1 MENGRWRWGLDNQQS
16 KISNPKSIILKNIGC
31 LVTANADGVA
41 SFENT
46 SILIENGKIA
56 AIGEGQSENAIDCGG
71 KMVTCGFVDSHTHP
85 VFLDNRDEE
94 YAMRL
99 AGATYE
105 KIAEKGGGIVSS
117 VEGVRNASEDELID
131 KVSQRMD
138 RFIAGG
144 TTTIEAKSGYG
155 LDTESELKS
164 LSVIHKVHKS
174 HALDLIPTFM
184 GGHAFP
190 QEFADD
196 HDGYV
201 NLICNEMIPAVAAQG
216 IAVFNDVFCEE
227 GYFTVA
233 QSKRILETGKKYGL
247 KPRLHAD
254 EFVDSGAAE
263 LAGEVGAISADHL
276 MAVSADGINALVENN
291 VIATL
296 LPGTTFFLG
305 KSTYAPARELINSGI
320 TLSLATDFNPGSCYI
335 QSMPFIMTL
344 ACMHLGMTVE
354 ESFQAATYH
363 GAKALELEDKIG
375 SIEVGKS
382 ADLIIW
388 GISSLLD
395 IPYYVS
401 NHPIRYVM
409 KNGEIVF
416 GT

>member
-1 MENGRWRWGLDNQQS
+1 MENGRWGLDNQQS
-16 KISNPKSIILKNIGC
+16 KISNSKLIILKNIGC

-46 SILIENGKIA
+46 SILIKNGKIA

-85 VFLDNRDEE
+85 VFFDNRDEE

-117 VEGVRNASEDELID
+117 VKGVRNASEDELID

-174 HALDLIPTFM
+174 HAIDLIPTFM

-190 QEFADD
+190 QEFSDD

-216 IAVFNDVFCEE
+216 IAVFNDVFCER

-276 MAVSADGINALVENN
+276 MAVSADGINVLVENN

-320 TLSLATDFNPGSCYI
+320 MLSLATDFNPGSCYI

-363 GAKALELEDKIG
+363 GAKALELEEKIG

-409 KNGEIVF
+409 KNGKIVF

>member
-1 MENGRWRWGLDNQQS
+1 MENGRWGLDNQQS

-56 AIGEGQSENAIDCGG
+56 AIGDRQSENAIDCGG

-174 HALDLIPTFM
+174 HAIDLIPTFM

-363 GAKALELEDKIG
+363 GAKALDLEDKIG
-375 SIEVGKS
+375 SIKVGKS

>member
-1 MENGRWRWGLDNQQS
+1 MENGRWGLDNQQS

-56 AIGEGQSENAIDCGG
+56 AIGDRQSENAIDCGG

-164 LSVIHKVHKS
+164 LSVINKVHKS
-174 HALDLIPTFM
+174 HAIDLIPTFM

-190 QEFADD
+190 QEYSDD

-363 GAKALELEDKIG
+363 GAKALELEEKIG

>member
-1 MENGRWRWGLDNQQS
+1 MENGRWGLDNQQS

-56 AIGEGQSENAIDCGG
+56 AIGDRQSENAIDCGG

-174 HALDLIPTFM
+174 HAIDLIPTFM

>member
-1 MENGRWRWGLDNQQS
+1 MENGRWGLDNQQS

-56 AIGEGQSENAIDCGG
+56 AIGDRQSENAIDCGG

-174 HALDLIPTFM
+174 HAIDLIPTFM
-184 GGHAFP
+184 GSHAFP

-363 GAKALELEDKIG
+363 GAKALDLEDKIG
-375 SIEVGKS
+375 SIKVGKS

>member
-1 MENGRWRWGLDNQQS
+1 MENGRWGLDNQQS

-41 SFENT
+41 SFKNT

-56 AIGEGQSENAIDCGG
+56 AIGERQSENAIDCGG

-99 AGATYE
+99 AGVTYE

-164 LSVIHKVHKS
+164 LSVINKVHKS
-174 HALDLIPTFM
+174 HAIDLIPTFM

-190 QEFADD
+190 QEYSDD

-254 EFVDSGAAE
+254 EFVDSGASE

-305 KSTYAPARELINSGI
+305 KSTYAPARELINSGM
-320 TLSLATDFNPGSCYI
+320 TLSLATDFNPGSCHI

-363 GAKALELEDKIG
+363 GAKALELEEKIG

-409 KNGEIVF
+409 KNGKIVF

>member
-1 MENGRWRWGLDNQQS
+1 MENGRWELDNQQS
-16 KISNPKSIILKNIGC
+16 KVSNPKSIILKNIGC

-41 SFENT
+41 SFKNT

-56 AIGEGQSENAIDCGG
+56 AIGERQSENAIDCGG

-99 AGATYE
+99 AGVTYE

-164 LSVIHKVHKS
+164 LSVINKVHKS
-174 HALDLIPTFM
+174 HAIDLIPTFM

-190 QEFADD
+190 QEYSDD

-254 EFVDSGAAE
+254 EFVDSGASE

-305 KSTYAPARELINSGI
+305 KSTYAPARELINSGM
-320 TLSLATDFNPGSCYI
+320 TLSLATDFNPGSCHI

-354 ESFQAATYH
+354 ESFQAATFH
-363 GAKALELEDKIG
+363 GAKALELEEKIG

>member
-1 MENGRWRWGLDNQQS
+1 MENGRWGLDNQQS

-41 SFENT
+41 SFKNT

-56 AIGEGQSENAIDCGG
+56 AIGDRQSENAIDCGG

-85 VFLDNRDEE
+85 VFLENRDEE

-99 AGATYE
+99 AGVTYE

-164 LSVIHKVHKS
+164 LSVINKVHKS
-174 HALDLIPTFM
+174 HAIDLIPTFM

-190 QEFADD
+190 QEYSDD

-254 EFVDSGAAE
+254 EFVDSGASE

-291 VIATL
+291 VISTL

-305 KSTYAPARELINSGI
+305 KSTYAPARELINSGM
-320 TLSLATDFNPGSCYI
+320 TLSLATDFNPGSCHI

-354 ESFQAATYH
+354 ESFQAATFH
-363 GAKALELEDKIG
+363 GAKALELEEKIG

>member
-1 MENGRWRWGLDNQQS
+1 MENGRWGLDNQQS

-56 AIGEGQSENAIDCGG
+56 AIGDRQSENAIDCGG

-174 HALDLIPTFM
+174 HAIDLIPTFM
-184 GGHAFP
+184 GSHAFP

-363 GAKALELEDKIG
+363 GAKALDLEDKIG
-375 SIEVGKS
+375 SIKVGKS

-395 IPYYVS
+395 IPYYIS

-409 KNGEIVF
+409 KNGEFVF

>member
-1 MENGRWRWGLDNQQS
+1 MENGRWGLDNQQS

-56 AIGEGQSENAIDCGG
+56 AIGDRQSENAIDCGG

-174 HALDLIPTFM
+174 HAIDLIPTFM

-276 MAVSADGINALVENN
+276 MAVSVDGINALVENN

-354 ESFQAATYH
+354 ESFQAVTYYS
-363 GAKALELEDKIG
+363 AKALELEDKIG

-382 ADLIIW
+382 ADLIVW

-409 KNGEIVF
+409 KNGKIVF

>member
-1 MENGRWRWGLDNQQS
+1 MENGRWGLGNQES

-276 MAVSADGINALVENN
+276 MAVSVDGINALVENN

-354 ESFQAATYH
+354 ESFQAVTYYS
-363 GAKALELEDKIG
+363 AKALELEDKIG

-382 ADLIIW
+382 ADLIVW

-409 KNGEIVF
+409 KNGEVVF

>member
-1 MENGRWRWGLDNQQS
+1 MENGRWGLDNQQS

-56 AIGEGQSENAIDCGG
+56 AIGDRQSENAIDCGG

-174 HALDLIPTFM
+174 HAIDLIPTFM
-184 GGHAFP
+184 GSHAFP

-276 MAVSADGINALVENN
+276 MAVSVDGINALVENN

-354 ESFQAATYH
+354 ESFQAVTYYS
-363 GAKALELEDKIG
+363 AKALELEDKIG

-382 ADLIIW
+382 ADLIVW

-409 KNGEIVF
+409 KNGEVVF

>member
-1 MENGRWRWGLDNQQS
+1 MENGRWGLDNQQS

-31 LVTANADGVA
+31 LVTANADGLA

-56 AIGEGQSENAIDCGG
+56 AIGDRQSENAIDCGG

-174 HALDLIPTFM
+174 HAIDLIPTFM
-184 GGHAFP
+184 GSHAFP

-363 GAKALELEDKIG
+363 GAKALDLEDKIG
-375 SIEVGKS
+375 SIKVGKS

>member
-1 MENGRWRWGLDNQQS
+1 MENGRWGLDNQQS
-16 KISNPKSIILKNIGC
+16 KVSNPKSIILKNIGC

-164 LSVIHKVHKS
+164 LSVTHKVHKS
-174 HALDLIPTFM
+174 HAIDLIPTFM
-184 GGHAFP
+184 GSHAFP

-363 GAKALELEDKIG
+363 GAKALDLEDKIG
-375 SIEVGKS
+375 SIKVGKS

>member
-1 MENGRWRWGLDNQQS
+1 MENGRWGLDNQQS

-56 AIGEGQSENAIDCGG
+56 AIGDRQSENAIDCGG

-99 AGATYE
+99 AGVTYE

-164 LSVIHKVHKS
+164 LSVINKVHKS
-174 HALDLIPTFM
+174 HAIDLIPTFM

-190 QEFADD
+190 QEYSDD

-233 QSKRILETGKKYGL
+233 ESKRILETGKKYGL

-254 EFVDSGAAE
+254 EFVDSGASE

-305 KSTYAPARELINSGI
+305 KSTYAPARELINSGM
-320 TLSLATDFNPGSCYI
+320 TLSLATDFNPGSCHI

-344 ACMHLGMTVE
+344 ASMYLGMTVE

-363 GAKALELEDKIG
+363 GAKALELEEKIG

>member
-1 MENGRWRWGLDNQQS
+1 MENGRWGLDNQQS

-164 LSVIHKVHKS
+164 LSVTHKVHKS
-174 HALDLIPTFM
+174 HAIDLIPTFM

-363 GAKALELEDKIG
+363 GAKALDLEDKIG
-375 SIEVGKS
+375 SIKVGKS

>member
-1 MENGRWRWGLDNQQS
+1 MENGRWGLDNQQS

-31 LVTANADGVA
+31 LVTANADGLA

-164 LSVIHKVHKS
+164 LSVINKVHKS

-276 MAVSADGINALVENN
+276 MAVSVDGINALVENN

-354 ESFQAATYH
+354 ESFQAVTYYS
-363 GAKALELEDKIG
+363 AKALELEDKIG

-409 KNGEIVF
+409 KNGKIVF

>member
-1 MENGRWRWGLDNQQS
+1 MENGRWGLDNQQS

-31 LVTANADGVA
+31 LVTANADGLA

-276 MAVSADGINALVENN
+276 MAVSVDGINALVENN

-354 ESFQAATYH
+354 ESFQAVTYYS
-363 GAKALELEDKIG
+363 AKALELEDKIG

-409 KNGEIVF
+409 KNGEVVF

>member
-1 MENGRWRWGLDNQQS
+1 MENGRWGLGNQES

-56 AIGEGQSENAIDCGG
+56 AIGDRQSENAIDCGG

-276 MAVSADGINALVENN
+276 MAVSVDGINALVENN

-354 ESFQAATYH
+354 ESFQAVTYYS
-363 GAKALELEDKIG
+363 AKALELEDKIG

-382 ADLIIW
+382 ADLIVW

-409 KNGEIVF
+409 KNGEVVF

>member
-1 MENGRWRWGLDNQQS
+1 MDNQQS
-16 KISNPKSIILKNIGC
+16 KIDNSKSIILKNIGC

-41 SFENT
+41 SIENT

-56 AIGEGQSENAIDCGG
+56 AIGDRQSENVIDCDG

-85 VFLDNRDEE
+85 VFLDDRDEE

-99 AGATYE
+99 AGVTYE

-164 LSVIHKVHKS
+164 LSVINKVHKS
-174 HALDLIPTFM
+174 HAIDLIPTFM

-190 QEFADD
+190 QEYSDD

-247 KPRLHAD
+247 KSRLHAD
-254 EFVDSGAAE
+254 EFVDSGASE

-291 VIATL
+291 VISTL

-320 TLSLATDFNPGSCYI
+320 TLALATDFNPGSCYI

-344 ACMHLGMTVE
+344 ACMHLGMSVE
-354 ESFQAATYH
+354 ESFQASTFH
-363 GAKALELEDKIG
+363 GAKALELEEKIG

-409 KNGEIVF
+409 KNGKIVF

>member
-1 MENGRWRWGLDNQQS
+1 MENGRWGLDNQQS

-31 LVTANADGVA
+31 LVTANADGLA

-174 HALDLIPTFM
+174 HAIDLIPTFM

-354 ESFQAATYH
+354 ESFQAVTYYS
-363 GAKALELEDKIG
+363 AKALELEDKIG

-382 ADLIIW
+382 ADLIVW

-409 KNGEIVF
+409 KNGEVVF

>member
-1 MENGRWRWGLDNQQS
+1 MENGRWGLDNQQS
-16 KISNPKSIILKNIGC
+16 KISNLKSIILKNIGC

-56 AIGEGQSENAIDCGG
+56 AIGDRQSENAIDCGG

-164 LSVIHKVHKS
+164 LSVINKVHKS
-174 HALDLIPTFM
+174 HAIDLIPTFM

-254 EFVDSGAAE
+254 EFVDSGASE

-291 VIATL
+291 VISTL

-305 KSTYAPARELINSGI
+305 KSTYAPARELINSGM
-320 TLSLATDFNPGSCYI
+320 TLSLATDFNPGSCHI

-382 ADLIIW
+382 ADLIVW

-409 KNGEIVF
+409 KNGEVVF

>member
-1 MENGRWRWGLDNQQS
+1 MENGRWGLDNQQS

-31 LVTANADGVA
+31 LVTANADGLA

-276 MAVSADGINALVENN
+276 MAVSADGINALVEND

-354 ESFQAATYH
+354 ESFQAVTYYS
-363 GAKALELEDKIG
+363 AKALELEDKIG

-382 ADLIIW
+382 ADLIVW

>member
-1 MENGRWRWGLDNQQS
+1 MENGRWGLDNQQS

-41 SFENT
+41 SFKNT

-56 AIGEGQSENAIDCGG
+56 AIGDRQSENAIDCGG

-164 LSVIHKVHKS
+164 LSVINKVHKS
-174 HALDLIPTFM
+174 HAIDLIPTFM

-190 QEFADD
+190 QEYSDD

-254 EFVDSGAAE
+254 EFVDSGASE

-291 VIATL
+291 VISTL

-305 KSTYAPARELINSGI
+305 KSTYAPARELINSGM
-320 TLSLATDFNPGSCYI
+320 TLSLATDFNPGSCHI

-363 GAKALELEDKIG
+363 GAKALELEEKIG

-409 KNGEIVF
+409 KNGKIVF

>member
-1 MENGRWRWGLDNQQS
+1 MENGRWGLDNQQS

-31 LVTANADGVA
+31 LVTANADGLA

-174 HALDLIPTFM
+174 HAIDLIPTFM
-184 GGHAFP
+184 GSHAFP

>member
-1 MENGRWRWGLDNQQS
+1 MENGRLGLDNQQS
-16 KISNPKSIILKNIGC
+16 KISNQKSIILKNIGC
-31 LVTANADGVA
+31 LVTANADGVQYIKD
-41 SFENT
+41 T
-46 SILIENGKIA
+46 SILIENGKII
-56 AIGEGQSENAIDCGG
+56 AISEGESENSIDCGG

-117 VEGVRNASEDELID
+117 VEGVRNASEDELMD

-164 LSVIHKVHKS
+164 LSVMHKVHKS
-174 HALDLIPTFM
+174 HAIDLIPTFM

-190 QEFADD
+190 PEFAND
-196 HDGYV
+196 HDGFV
-201 NLICNEMIPAVAAQG
+201 DLICDEMLPAVKAQG

-254 EFVDSGAAE
+254 EFMNSGAAE

-320 TLSLATDFNPGSCYI
+320 TVSLATDFNPGSCHI

-354 ESFQAATYH
+354 ESFQAVTYYS
-363 GAKALELEDKIG
+363 AKGLELEDKIG

-382 ADLIIW
+382 ADLIVW

-401 NHPIRYVM
+401 NHPIQYVM
-409 KNGEIVF
+409 KNGEVVF
-416 GT
+416 GP

>member
-1 MENGRWRWGLDNQQS
+1 MENGRWGLDNQQS

-56 AIGEGQSENAIDCGG
+56 AIGDRQSENAIDCGG

-174 HALDLIPTFM
+174 HAIDLIPTFM

-263 LAGEVGAISADHL
+263 LAGVVGAISADHL

-363 GAKALELEDKIG
+363 GAKALDLEDKIG
-375 SIEVGKS
+375 SIKVGKS

>member
-1 MENGRWRWGLDNQQS
+1 MENGRWGLDNQQS

-56 AIGEGQSENAIDCGG
+56 AIGDRQSENAIDCGG

-164 LSVIHKVHKS
+164 LSVTHKVHKS
-174 HALDLIPTFM
+174 HAIDLIPTFM

-254 EFVDSGAAE
+254 EFVESGAAE

-363 GAKALELEDKIG
+363 GAKALDLEDKIG
-375 SIEVGKS
+375 SIKVGKS

>member
-1 MENGRWRWGLDNQQS
+1 MENGRWGLDNQQS

-41 SFENT
+41 SFKNT

-56 AIGEGQSENAIDCGG
+56 AIGERQSENAIDCGG

-99 AGATYE
+99 AGVTYE

-164 LSVIHKVHKS
+164 LSVINKVHKS
-174 HALDLIPTFM
+174 HAIDLIPTFM

-190 QEFADD
+190 QEYSDD

-254 EFVDSGAAE
+254 EFVDSGASE

-291 VIATL
+291 VISTL

-305 KSTYAPARELINSGI
+305 KSTYAPARELINSGM
-320 TLSLATDFNPGSCYI
+320 TLSLATDFNPGSCHI

-363 GAKALELEDKIG
+363 GAKALELEEKIG

>member
-1 MENGRWRWGLDNQQS
+1 MDNQQS
-16 KISNPKSIILKNIGC
+16 KISNQKSIILKNIGC
-31 LVTANADGVA
+31 LVTANADGVQYIKD
-41 SFENT
+41 T
-46 SILIENGKIA
+46 SILIENGKII
-56 AIGEGQSENAIDCGG
+56 AISEGESENSIDCGG

-117 VEGVRNASEDELID
+117 VEGVRNASEDELMD

-164 LSVIHKVHKS
+164 LSVMHKVHKS
-174 HALDLIPTFM
+174 HAIDLIPTFM

-190 QEFADD
+190 PEFAND
-196 HDGYV
+196 HDGFV
-201 NLICNEMIPAVAAQG
+201 DLICDEMLPAVKAQG

-254 EFVDSGAAE
+254 EFMNSGAAE

-320 TLSLATDFNPGSCYI
+320 TVSLATDFNPGSCHI

-354 ESFQAATYH
+354 ESFQAVTYYS
-363 GAKALELEDKIG
+363 AKGLELEDKIG

-382 ADLIIW
+382 ADLIVW

-401 NHPIRYVM
+401 NHSIQYVM
-409 KNGEIVF
+409 KNGEVVF
-416 GT
+416 GS

>member
-1 MENGRWRWGLDNQQS
+1 MENGRWGLGNQES

-56 AIGEGQSENAIDCGG
+56 AIGDRQSENAIDCGG

-174 HALDLIPTFM
+174 HAIDLIPTFM

-196 HDGYV
+196 QDGYV

-276 MAVSADGINALVENN
+276 MAVSVDGINALVENN

-375 SIEVGKS
+375 SIKVGKS

>member
-1 MENGRWRWGLDNQQS
+1 MENGRWGLDNQQS

-31 LVTANADGVA
+31 LVTANADGLA

-174 HALDLIPTFM
+174 HAIDLIPTFM

-276 MAVSADGINALVENN
+276 MAVSVDGINALVENN

-354 ESFQAATYH
+354 ESFQAVTYYS
-363 GAKALELEDKIG
+363 AKALELEDKIG

>member
-1 MENGRWRWGLDNQQS
+1 MENGRWGLDNQES

-31 LVTANADGVA
+31 LVTANADGLA

-276 MAVSADGINALVENN
+276 MAVSVDGINALVENN

-354 ESFQAATYH
+354 ESFQAVTYYS
-363 GAKALELEDKIG
+363 AKALELEDKIG

-382 ADLIIW
+382 ADLIVW

-409 KNGEIVF
+409 KNGEVVF

>member
-1 MENGRWRWGLDNQQS
+1 MDNQQS

-56 AIGEGQSENAIDCGG
+56 AIGERESENAIDCGG

-99 AGATYE
+99 AGVTYE

-164 LSVIHKVHKS
+164 LSVMHKVHKS
-174 HALDLIPTFM
+174 HAIDLIPTFM

-190 QEFADD
+190 QEYSDD

-254 EFVDSGAAE
+254 EFVDSGASE

-276 MAVSADGINALVENN
+276 MAVSADSINALVENN

-305 KSTYAPARELINSGI
+305 KSTYAPARELINSGM
-320 TLSLATDFNPGSCYI
+320 TLSLATDFNPGSCHI

-354 ESFQAATYH
+354 ESFQAVTYYS
-363 GAKALELEDKIG
+363 AKGLELEDKIG

-382 ADLIIW
+382 ADLIVW

-409 KNGEIVF
+409 KNGKIVF

>member
-1 MENGRWRWGLDNQQS
+1 MENGRWGLDNQQS

-41 SFENT
+41 SFKNT

-56 AIGEGQSENAIDCGG
+56 AIGERQSENAIDCGG

-99 AGATYE
+99 AGVTYE

-164 LSVIHKVHKS
+164 LSVINKVHKS
-174 HALDLIPTFM
+174 HAIDLIPTFM

-190 QEFADD
+190 QEYSDD

-254 EFVDSGAAE
+254 EFVDSGASE

-291 VIATL
+291 VISTL

-305 KSTYAPARELINSGI
+305 KSTYAPARELINSGM
-320 TLSLATDFNPGSCYI
+320 TLSLATDFNPGSCHI

-354 ESFQAATYH
+354 ESFQAATFH
-363 GAKALELEDKIG
+363 GAKALELEEKIG

-409 KNGEIVF
+409 KNGKIVF

>member
-1 MENGRWRWGLDNQQS
+1 MENGRWGLDNQQS
-16 KISNPKSIILKNIGC
+16 KVSNPKSIILKNIGC
-31 LVTANADGVA
+31 LVTANADGLA

-174 HALDLIPTFM
+174 HAIDLIPTFM
-184 GGHAFP
+184 GSHAFP

-276 MAVSADGINALVENN
+276 MAVSVDGINALVENN

-354 ESFQAATYH
+354 ESFQAVTYYS
-363 GAKALELEDKIG
+363 AKALELEDKIG

-382 ADLIIW
+382 ADLIVW

>member
-1 MENGRWRWGLDNQQS
+1 LDNQQS

-56 AIGEGQSENAIDCGG
+56 AIGDRQSENAIDCGG

-99 AGATYE
+99 AGVTYE

-174 HALDLIPTFM
+174 HAIDLIPTFM

-190 QEFADD
+190 QEYSDD

-254 EFVDSGAAE
+254 EFVDSGASE

-291 VIATL
+291 VISTL

-363 GAKALELEDKIG
+363 GAKALELEEKIG

-409 KNGEIVF
+409 KNGKIVF

>member
-1 MENGRWRWGLDNQQS
+1 MENGRWRLDNQQS

-31 LVTANADGVA
+31 LVTANADGVT

-56 AIGEGQSENAIDCGG
+56 AIGERESENAIDCGG

-254 EFVDSGAAE
+254 EFMNFGAAE

-305 KSTYAPARELINSGI
+305 KSTYAPARELTNSGI

-382 ADLIIW
+382 ADLIVW

-409 KNGEIVF
+409 KNGEVVF

>member
-1 MENGRWRWGLDNQQS
+1 MENGRWGLDNQQS

-41 SFENT
+41 SFKNT

-56 AIGEGQSENAIDCGG
+56 AIGERQSENAIDCGG

-85 VFLDNRDEE
+85 VFLENRDEE

-99 AGATYE
+99 AGVTYE

-201 NLICNEMIPAVAAQG
+201 NLICNEMIPAVAAQC

-276 MAVSADGINALVENN
+276 MAVSVDGINALVENN

-354 ESFQAATYH
+354 ESFQAVTYYS
-363 GAKALELEDKIG
+363 AKALELEDKIG

-382 ADLIIW
+382 ADMIVW

-409 KNGEIVF
+409 KNGEVVF